1 MIRKMVRRELLHL
14 VRPQHGGEVWKH
26 NPPLIDFSCN
36 LNPLGPPEEAIKIIQ
51 QNLDYI
57 INYPDDQCTRL
68 KSTLSDYLDVP
79 LGNIIVGCGSTE
91 LIKAFAEAF
100 VKPSDHVI
108 VCSPT
113 YDEYAFYCQF
123 MGGIVDRFPLSE
135 DKEFCVE
142 TDSLLEL
149 VGGGTKAVFLCNPN
163 NPTSRFENKNKIL
176 EVVEEC
182 GNRSVLVFIDE
193 AFIEFLREG
202 KGNSCVSE
210 VQNYDNLFVSR
221 SLTKIFSIPGIR
233 VGYGVGGEEIIKYM
247 DKARLSWNVGVLEQA
262 LACGLIGNCHSYLE
276 RTVRFVETEKRR
288 MYEKLSRIM
297 GYQPVRPDANFI
309 FVKIKELG
317 VNSTTFKNIMLNH
330 GFLIRDCSSFGEA
343 FSNYI
348 RIAIKKSEQNSSLLE
363 KLKAVSEEI
372 LSSDR
377 KEFEAPEKSIS
388 KC

>member
-1 MIRKMVRRELLHL
+1 M
-14 VRPQHGGEVWKH
+14 VRPQHGGEVWEH
-26 NPPLIDFSCN
+26 SPHLIDFSCN
-36 LNPLGPPEEAIKIIQ
+36 LNPFGPPEETIKIILE
-51 QNLDYI
+51 NMNYI
-57 INYPDDQCTRL
+57 INYPDDQCTHL
-68 KSTLSDYLDVP
+68 KSTLSDHLDVP
-79 LGNIIVGCGSTE
+79 LRNIIVGCGSTE

-100 VKPSDHVI
+100 VKQNDHVI

-123 MGGIVDRFPLSE
+123 MGGIVDRVPLRE
-135 DKEFCVE
+135 DKEFFLE
-142 TDSLLEL
+142 AESLFEL
-149 VGGGTKAVFLCNPN
+149 VDGSTRAVFLCNPN
-163 NPTSRFENKNKIL
+163 NPTSRFESKNKIL

-182 GNRSVLVFIDE
+182 ENKSVMVFIDE
-193 AFIEFLREG
+193 AFIDFLREG
-202 KGNSCVSE
+202 KSNSCVSE
-210 VQNYDNLFVSR
+210 VQNHDNLFVSR
-221 SLTKIFSIPGIR
+221 SLTKIFSIPGVR

-247 DKARLSWNVGVLEQA
+247 DKARLSWNVGILEQA
-262 LACGLIGNCHSYLE
+262 LACGLIGDCHSYLE

-288 MYEKLSRIM
+288 MYEKLSCIG

-317 VNSTTFKNIMLNH
+317 VNSTDFKNIMLTH

-348 RIAIKKSEQNSSLLE
+348 RIAIKKSEQNAGLLE

-372 LSSDR
+372 LSSGR
-377 KEFEAPEKSIS
+377 KKFEAPEKSIS

>member
-1 MIRKMVRRELLHL
+1 M
-14 VRPQHGGEVWKH
+14 WKH
-26 NPPLIDFSCN
+26 SPHLIDFSCN
-36 LNPLGPPEEAIKIIQ
+36 LNPLGPPEETIKIIQ

-57 INYPDDQCTRL
+57 VNYPDDQCAHL
-68 KSTLSDYLDVP
+68 KSKLSDFLNVP

-100 VKPSDHVI
+100 VKPSGHVV

-123 MGGIVDRFPLSE
+123 MGGIVDRVPLRE
-135 DKEFCVE
+135 NKEFCLE
-142 TDSLLEL
+142 TESLFEL
-149 VGGGTKAVFLCNPN
+149 VDGSTRAVFLCNPN
-163 NPTSRFENKNKIL
+163 NPTSRFESKNKIL
-176 EVVEEC
+176 ELVEEC
-182 GNRSVLVFIDE
+182 ESRNVLVFIDE
-193 AFIEFLREG
+193 AFIDFVREG
-202 KGNSCVSE
+202 KSNSFVSE
-210 VQNYDNLFVSR
+210 VQNHGNLFVSR

-247 DKARLSWNVGVLEQA
+247 DKARLSWNVGILEQA
-262 LACGLIGNCHSYLE
+262 LACGLIGDCHSYLE
-276 RTVRFVETEKRR
+276 RTVSFVETEKRR
-288 MYEKLSRIM
+288 MYEKLSHIF
-297 GYQPVRPDANFI
+297 GYRPVRPDANFI

-317 VNSTTFKNIMLNH
+317 VNSTDFKNIMLTH

-372 LSSDR
+372 LSSCR